1 MATVIDKGRGGA
13 RFVLVTLAITGLY
26 LLLQQIELRLAD
38 VAAPLVERRGDSD
51 RAQEARRIVAQSAER
66 ESRLPAEWR
75 AEVFRLGYQ
84 IGFSAERMGNVGLS
98 DAGRQAR
105 NRAFL
110 AAGLSA
116 AASAAQKMGVA
127 PADWPPVRNLQ
138 EFSEINARFEA
149 DETGIAGRI
158 ERQLTLRHR
167 HLFLAGVHVGI
178 THAALT
184 DSAGELFNTYAYLAG
199 RHAALAGLPA
209 TAWEPV
215 MRPPQGTSAQEKLA
229 NFRSALAALDQA
241 AAAPPSLP

>member
-26 LLLQQIELRLAD
+26 LLLQQIEMRLAD
-38 VAAPLVERRGDSD
+38 VAAPLVEKGGDAD
-51 RAQEARRIVAQSAER
+51 RLQEARRIIAQSAER

-75 AEVFRLGYQ
+75 SEVFRLGYQ
-84 IGFSAERMGNVGLS
+84 IGFSAERLGSVALS
-98 DAGRQAR
+98 DPARQAR
-105 NRAFL
+105 SRASL

-116 AASAAQKMGVA
+116 AASAAQNMGVA
-127 PADWPPVRNLQ
+127 PADWPPVRNVK
-138 EFSEINARFEA
+138 EFSELNARIEA

-158 ERQLTLRHR
+158 EQKLTLRHR

-184 DSAGELFNTYAYLAG
+184 DSAGELFNTYANLAG

-209 TAWEPV
+209 TVWEPV
-215 MRPPQGTSAQEKLA
+215 TRPPQGATPQEKLA

-241 AAAPPSLP
+241 AAAPPRLP

>member
-26 LLLQQIELRLAD
+26 LLLQQIELRLAG
-38 VAAPLVERRGDSD
+38 VAAPLVEKGGDAD
-51 RAQEARRIVAQSAER
+51 RLQEARRIIAQSEER

-75 AEVFRLGYQ
+75 AEVFRLGHQ
-84 IGFSAERMGNVGLS
+84 IGFSAERLGSVALS
-98 DAGRQAR
+98 DAASQAR
-105 NRAFL
+105 NRASL

-127 PADWPPVRNLQ
+127 PADWPPVRNVQ
-138 EFSEINARFEA
+138 EFAELKARIEA

-178 THAALT
+178 THATLT

-209 TAWEPV
+209 TTWEAV
-215 MRPPQGTSAQEKLA
+215 MRPPQGATPQQKLA

-241 AAAPPSLP
+241 SAAPPRLP